1 MLISIAGNTGTAPQT
16 PRARGAWGGGNT
28 EQTGKVQEEQ
38 RMLTELIQELE
49 QEHQDLHKQDIYLLI
64 NGVSWQYYETLI
76 DKLGNQGSL
85 RLTYWNGV
93 LEIVSPSRRHE
104 GIKKRIATLLE
115 VYFEERNIE
124 YFPLGSTTL
133 RLQEQRGGSEPD
145 ESYCIITEKEIPD
158 LVIEVILTSGGVNKL
173 EIYQRLNVPEV
184 WFWQNNQLSI
194 YGLQN
199 QHYQK
204 IDQSLLLP
212 ELDLELLQQFILY
225 PQQLAAIQ
233 TFRQQL
239 RR

>member
-1 MLISIAGNTGTAPQT
+1 
-16 PRARGAWGGGNT
+16 
-28 EQTGKVQEEQ
+28 
-38 RMLTELIQELE
+38 
-49 QEHQDLHKQDIYLLI
+49 
-64 NGVSWQYYETLI
+64 
-76 DKLGNQGSL
+76 
-85 RLTYWNGV
+85 
-93 LEIVSPSRRHE
+93 VSPSRRHE
-104 GIKKRIATLLE
+104 SIKKRIATLLE

-133 RLQEQRGGSEPD
+133 RLQEQRGGGEPD

-173 EIYQRLNVPEV
+173 EIYQQLNVPEV
-184 WFWQNNQLSI
+184 WFWQNNQLLI
-194 YGLQN
+194 YSLQN
-199 QHYQK
+199 QQYQK

-212 ELDLELLQQFILY
+212 ELDLELLQELILY